1 MLLCGIIDELQ
12 EPNTP
17 NPLAYFLCQAT
28 DSRINSATAVL
39 RGLLYLPVEQQPS
52 LISHVRK
59 KYDRAGQALFNDTNA
74 WVALSEILTNILNDA
89 NLEKKYLIIDAL
101 DECTIDLPK
110 LLDFIA
116 RNSSKSPRVKWIVSS
131 RNQPDIEEGLEK
143 PSQEGKLSLE
153 LNAKWVSQAVD
164 TFISYKVTQ
173 LARNKGYDRET
184 IQAVREHLKKN
195 ANDTFLWV
203 VLVCQELGT
212 VPAWKANNVVRSF
225 LRGLDDLYAQM
236 MRYPGAL
243 QDILSSCGSFL
254 TVREETVYFVHQ
266 SAKDFLLTK
275 PSPKTPNGAF
285 DELFPS
291 GKPKAHHSIFSRS
304 LDVMSGTLRRDMYDL
319 KELGYPAEKIR
330 QPNPDPLAA
339 SRYACFYW
347 IDHLIDSDLNDGG
360 SVDTFLTQKYLYW
373 LESLSLFKDM
383 SKGIDSITKLEK
395 LVQKTLN
402 LVKLSRLIQD
412 ARRFIMYHKGVI
424 EQCPLQAYASALLF
438 SLEGSIIRRLFK
450 EEEPRWATIKPA

>member
-1 MLLCGIIDELQ
+1 
-12 EPNTP
+12 
-17 NPLAYFLCQAT
+17 
-28 DSRINSATAVL
+28 
-39 RGLLYLPVEQQPS
+39 
-52 LISHVRK
+52 
-59 KYDRAGQALFNDTNA
+59 NA

-89 NLEKKYLIIDAL
+89 NLEKTCLIIDAL
-101 DECTIDLPK
+101 DECTIDLPE

-164 TFISYKVTQ
+164 TFISHKVTQ

-184 IQAVREHLKKN
+184 TQAVREHLKKN

-203 VLVCQELGT
+203 ALVCQELGT
-212 VPAWKANNVVRSF
+212 VPAWKANNVVGSF
-225 LRGLDDLYAQM
+225 PRGLDDLYAQM
-236 MRYPGAL
+236 MRQINASDDVFIYKQILASVAIVYRPVTIKELTSLVTQLQGPARYPGAL

-275 PSPKTPNGAF
+275 PSPETPNGAF

-319 KELGYPAEKIR
+319 KELGYPAEQIR

-347 IDHLIDSDLNDGG
+347 IDHLIDSDLNVLSEHATTLQDGG

-395 LVQKTLN
+395 LVQKTSN
-402 LVKLSRLIQD
+402 SVKLIRFRHMRLHS
-412 ARRFIMYHKGVI
+412 Y
-424 EQCPLQAYASALLF
+424 SAQ
-438 SLEGSIIRRLFK
+438 K
-450 EEEPRWATIKPA
+450 VA